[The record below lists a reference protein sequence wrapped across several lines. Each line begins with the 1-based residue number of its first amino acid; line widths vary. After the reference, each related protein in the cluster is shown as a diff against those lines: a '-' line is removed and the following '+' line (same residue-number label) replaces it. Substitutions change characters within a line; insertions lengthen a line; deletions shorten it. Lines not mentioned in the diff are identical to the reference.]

1 VRASDLLTY
10 IVVDADGRQLG
21 QVSDI
26 RVVQDGPVV
35 ATQASFRV
43 DALLVGKGGLAERL
57 GYVRN
62 RVRGPWLLRVVFSAL
77 ERRAWIIETTQIESW
92 DHEQHRLRV
101 RAGVT
106 PRHAT

>member
-1 VRASDLLTY
+1 VRLSDLLTY
-10 IVVDADGRQLG
+10 TVVGTDGRTLG

-43 DALLVGKGGLAERL
+43 DAVLVGKGGLAERL

-62 RVRGPWLLRVVFSAL
+62 RVQGPWLLRVVFSAL
-77 ERRAWIIETTQIESW
+77 ERRAWIIETGQIASW
-92 DHEQHRLRV
+92 DHEQRRLRL
-101 RAGVT
+101 RAGAT